1 MYQSDPHTLQS
12 NSCRFLQAVWAI
24 KVQMAK
30 LSGDCALV
38 WGREGGYEFI
48 ILAPHLLKPELEIA
62 LTCPNDRLVKFALN
76 SCVIFPSLMSFIP
89 CSLW

>member
-1 MYQSDPHTLQS
+1 
-12 NSCRFLQAVWAI
+12 
-24 KVQMAK
+24 MAK

-48 ILAPHLLKPELEIA
+48 MIALLFLKPVLEMT

-76 SCVIFPSLMSFIP
+76 SCVIFPSSMSFIP